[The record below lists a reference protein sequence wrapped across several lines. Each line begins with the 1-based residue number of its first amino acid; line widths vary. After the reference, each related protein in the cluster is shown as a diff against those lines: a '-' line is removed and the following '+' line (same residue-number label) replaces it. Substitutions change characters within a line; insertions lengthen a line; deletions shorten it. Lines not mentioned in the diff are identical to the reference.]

1 MKKLTIPELEAALDT
16 ATEKVALL
24 LQKAEAADRHA
35 NGILGT
41 DPAVASGIRRKPSPR
56 ADAQRRSAYDRAAD
70 LWLAHA
76 AAARDRDALERLL
89 KRARRDAAAPR
100 DLASLRPGSLV
111 RTHLG
116 WHRVVRV
123 NRTSVSVET
132 GYSWTD
138 LIRLDRI
145 IETRNPA

>member
-1 MKKLTIPELEAALDT
+1 MKKLTIPELEVAVAA
-16 ATEKVALL
+16 ATEKATRLHA
-24 LQKAEAADRHA
+24 QAEAADHHA
-35 NGILGT
+35 NVILGS
-41 DPAVASGIRRKPSPR
+41 DMAVASGIRRKPNPR
-56 ADAQRRSAYDRAAD
+56 ADARRRSTYDRAAD

-76 AAARDRDALERLL
+76 AALQNQKALEWQLA
-89 KRARRDAAAPR
+89 RARRDAAAPR
-100 DLASLRPGSLV
+100 DLTTLRPGSLV

-116 WHRVVRV
+116 WHKVVRV

-145 IETRNPA
+145 IETRTPT

>member
-1 MKKLTIPELEAALDT
+1 MKRLTIPELEAALHA
-16 ATEKVALL
+16 ATEKATRLHA
-24 LQKAEAADRHA
+24 QAEAADRHA
-35 NGILGT
+35 TGILGS
-41 DPAVASGIRRKPSPR
+41 DPAVASGVRRKPSPR
-56 ADAQRRSAYDRAAD
+56 ADARRYAAYSKAAD
-70 LWLAHA
+70 LWLAAKA
-76 AAARDRDALERLL
+76 AADDRDALGRRLAT
-89 KRARRDAAAPR
+89 ARRDAAAPR